1 MRLYSNQI
9 VESNGTL
16 FDAFVNKKIVGAVS
30 LLSFIYLFNLI
41 VLFVCL
47 QELRR
52 DFQEEDVHSVDMKYL
67 ILIYL
72 TYFSIVHPYR

>member
-1 MRLYSNQI
+1 MRLSSNQI

-16 FDAFVNKKIVGAVS
+16 FDVFVNNYIFGTVS